1 MLRIQ
6 YPPFNDGSF
15 FDINMSRRVS
25 QTRWWTSFFLKSSL
39 TSRWD
44 SLFWMLEL
52 EELTLSTRIKR
63 ENNSS
68 SSCRMRLKFRH
79 CKTKHFNKIGKFVD
93 VKLEELGAKRVHELG
108 LSDDDANLEDD
119 FITWKE
125 AFWTSVCAEF
135 DIEASSE
142 DFNTRQYEHKVLE
155 EGGYKPEKLYTGEV
169 ARLRSY
175 VTQRPPFD
183 VKNPYMAPIKV
194 NKNIHNDG
202 SDRHCMHTE
211 VDIEG

>member
-1 MLRIQ
+1 M
-6 YPPFNDGSF
+6 
-15 FDINMSRRVS
+15 
-25 QTRWWTSFFLKSSL
+25 
-39 TSRWD
+39 
-44 SLFWMLEL
+44 
-52 EELTLSTRIKR
+52 
-63 ENNSS
+63 
-68 SSCRMRLKFRH
+68 
-79 CKTKHFNKIGKFVD
+79 GKFVD

-108 LSDDDANLEDD
+108 LGDDDANLEDD

-202 SDRHCMHTE
+202 SDRHCVHTE